1 MQSDSPK
8 NYYMINMQK
17 ILFVAGEL
25 HKRGYE
31 NLHVVPSVAPTG
43 LAWRCNFA
51 TISNGEKQSI
61 IVSNW
66 IYQLI
71 EDENKEIKQSHQE
84 LAELFE
90 KEKVDFLAKCKSENH
105 EYVEWYN
112 EMLNKLQEGE
122 LPYAFAEYFSPTN
135 FWKTSLDNE
144 IKILPNEKQF
154 YLNY

>member
-1 MQSDSPK
+1 MQSNSQK

-17 ILFVAGEL
+17 TLFVAGEL

-43 LAWRCNFA
+43 LAWRCNFV
-51 TISNGEKQSI
+51 TITNGEKQSI

-90 KEKVDFLAKCKSENH
+90 KENVEFLAKCKSENR

-112 EMLNKLQEGE
+112 EMLNKLQKGE
-122 LPYAFAEYFSPTN
+122 LPYAFAEYFSPTD

>member
-1 MQSDSPK
+1 MQSDSSK

-31 NLHVVPSVAPTG
+31 NLHVVPSIAPNG
-43 LAWRCNFA
+43 LAWRCNFV

-61 IVSNW
+61 IVSDW
-66 IYQLI
+66 ISQFIY
-71 EDENKEIKQSHQE
+71 DENKEIKQSPQE
-84 LAELFE
+84 LSELLE
-90 KEKVDFLAKCKSENH
+90 KENVVFLAKCKGENH

-122 LPYAFAEYFSPTN
+122 LPYAFDDYFSPTD
-135 FWKTSLDNE
+135 FWRTSLDNE
-144 IKILPNEKQF
+144 IKTIPNECQ
-154 YLNY
+154 YY